1 MKYFILPLFI
11 LFISCGEET
20 TSTNEKVKSDQQK
33 ETIEISKSE
42 ISDACELIT
51 QDEIQKNFNP
61 ESEVQNKNSGR
72 NFPTCVYKWKSSQ
85 KIEKEIAGNIIS
97 YDGENVIT
105 IVLGSSKANDNQFKQ
120 ATSVYE
126 DAEEVSIA
134 DKALW
139 SEKMHQLTMMHS
151 KFLIHVNVEFYDQK
165 NMNKEKAMALADII
179 LSKL

>member
-11 LFISCGEET
+11 VFISCSEET
-20 TSTNEKVKSDQQK
+20 VSTT
-33 ETIEISKSE
+33 ETTKSE

-51 QDEIQKNFNP
+51 QDEIQNNFNP
-61 ESEVQNKNSGR
+61 ESEVQNKKSGR
-72 NFPTCVYKWKSSQ
+72 NFPTCVYQWKSSQ
-85 KIEKEIAGNIIS
+85 KIEKEIAGNVIS

-105 IVLGSSKANDNQFKQ
+105 IILGSSKANDNQFKQ
-120 ATSVYE
+120 ATSVYT

-139 SEKMHQLTMMHS
+139 SEKMHQLTMLHDTY
-151 KFLIHVNVEFYDQK
+151 LIHVNVEYYDQK
-165 NMNKEKAMALADII
+165 DMNKEKAMVLAGII